1 MNDILSLKS
10 FLIHINL
17 DVTIIPPTQIIRQ
30 MTRLRS
36 YLRYRNND
44 TGSGAEPNEFSIP
57 QPANP
62 TNPQLPIIQC
72 PTLGAIGATDPYIS
86 RY

>member
-1 MNDILSLKS
+1 
-10 FLIHINL
+10 
-17 DVTIIPPTQIIRQ
+17 
-30 MTRLRS
+30 MTMRKN
-36 YLRYRNND
+36 LRYRNND

-72 PTLGAIGATDPYIS
+72 PTLGAIGASDPYIS
-86 RY
+86 RCYIFEFATCLQAGSLGLVVYWGHTYTCHAL